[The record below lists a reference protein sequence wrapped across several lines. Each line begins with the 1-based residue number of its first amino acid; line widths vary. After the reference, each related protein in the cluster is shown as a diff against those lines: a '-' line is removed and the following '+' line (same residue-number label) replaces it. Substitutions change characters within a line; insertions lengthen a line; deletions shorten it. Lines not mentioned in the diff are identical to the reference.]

1 MDMKSFAKYGLVVG
15 ALLGAAAATWAI
27 GELTITNPPDE
38 AQVKPGQV
46 VRITWRNFTTNP
58 VDVWLK
64 WDGRRT
70 KIGEYTGETDGM
82 VMWRVPAD
90 DSGEYRI
97 VVEEAGGLGSEGS
110 VNITVTGD
118 APALPEVY
126 AAPNPFDLSSGRGQL
141 TFEGA
146 PSGSSAAIYDMEGR
160 ELVKL
165 SGSPLQWDGRDERG
179 DMVAGGTYMFVV
191 ELPSGEKHTGKIAVV
206 K

>member
-1 MDMKSFAKYGLVVG
+1 MKSFAKYGLVVG
-15 ALLGAAAATWAI
+15 ALLGAAAAAWAI
-27 GELTITNPPDE
+27 GELTITNPPDN

-64 WDGRRT
+64 WDGRRNT
-70 KIGEYTGETDGM
+70 IGEYSAETN
-82 VMWRVPAD
+82 
-90 DSGEYRI
+90 
-97 VVEEAGGLGSEGS
+97 GLGSEAS
-110 VNITVTGD
+110 VNVTVIGG
-118 APALPEVY
+118 APELPEVY
-126 AAPNPFDLSSGRGQL
+126 ATPNPFDLSTGKSQL
-141 TFEGA
+141 TFAGA
-146 PSGSSAAIYDMEGR
+146 PSGSTAAIYDMEGR

-165 SGSPLQWDGRDERG
+165 SGSPLQWDGRNERG

>member
-27 GELTITNPPDE
+27 GELSITNPADDS
-38 AQVKPGQV
+38 QVKPGQV
-46 VRITWRNFTTNP
+46 VRITWRNCTTNP

-64 WDGRRT
+64 WDGRRA
-70 KIGEYTGETDGM
+70 KIGAYGNETDGM

-90 DSGEYRI
+90 RSGEYRI

-110 VNITVTGD
+110 VNITVIGG

-126 AAPNPFDLSSGRGQL
+126 ATPNPFDLSTGKGLL
-141 TFEGA
+141 TFAGA
-146 PSGSSAAIYDMEGR
+146 PSGASAAIFDMEGR

-165 SGSPLQWDGRDERG
+165 SGSPLQWDGRNERG

-191 ELPSGEKHTGKIAVV
+191 ELPSGVKHTGTIAVV